1 MSFLN
6 KFESIMLKIFQI
18 MDKLSKFSNQL
29 AGPGLSQDHSREET
43 KRKDKHKKHLDKLE
57 QKKKRLQIE
66 IDNIKKKR
74 GSKKEKKKLRK
85 KTATESEILGGFDYK
100 RIGDGMLQKNDRSTG
115 GYGG

>member
-6 KFESIMLKIFQI
+6 KFESVMLKIFRV
-18 MDKLSKFSNQL
+18 MYKLNKFSNQMAEL
-29 AGPGLSQDHSREET
+29 TSSPDYGKEKT

-74 GSKKEKKKLRK
+74 GSKKVKKKPQK
-85 KTATESEILGGFDYK
+85 KTITKPEILGFDFK
-100 RIGDGMLQKNDRSTG
+100 RIGDSMMGQDHWRRKDEV
-115 GYGG
+115 

>member
-1 MSFLN
+1 
-6 KFESIMLKIFQI
+6 

-29 AGPGLSQDHSREET
+29 AGPGLSQDHGREKT

-74 GSKKEKKKLRK
+74 GSKKAKKKPQK
-85 KTATESEILGGFDYK
+85 KTITKPEILGFDYQC
-100 RIGDGMLQKNDRSTG
+100 IGDSMMKQDQQRRKDEV
-115 GYGG
+115 

>member
-6 KFESIMLKIFQI
+6 KFESVMLKIFQI

-29 AGPGLSQDHSREET
+29 AGPGLSQDHGREKT
-43 KRKDKHKKHLDKLE
+43 KSKDKHKKHLDKLE

-74 GSKKEKKKLRK
+74 GSKKVKKKPQK
-85 KTATESEILGGFDYK
+85 KTITKPEILGFDYQ
-100 RIGDGMLQKNDRSTG
+100 RIGDSMMKQDQQRRKDEV
-115 GYGG
+115 